1 MIGMPDFSP
10 QPAWNAASRLA
21 YLQAGEHGPPLLF
34 LHGWAAFKELWWNTL
49 RRTASAYRCFAVDL
63 PGHGGSPLDGP
74 PSISRIARRML
85 SFCDDLDLQQVGLVG
100 HSMGGSIATVMALQQ
115 PACIERLVLVDP
127 AIDAFR
133 LPRYIRL
140 YLFKTYGW
148 AILRLNLA
156 LARHLQ
162 PLTSHIPHEHHGGW
176 LLPWL
181 RRSGYAAD
189 LRPADLHALL
199 SALMQARIGP
209 RLARLTMPTLVIS
222 GQFDGLVPAAHTAA
236 VARAIPGAQYQLVR
250 WTLHN
255 PMDERPRQFERVLM
269 AFLGKQASSQDGA

>member
-1 MIGMPDFSP
+1 MQSFEP
-10 QPAWNAASRLA
+10 QLEWNAASRLA
-21 YLQAGEHGPPLLF
+21 YLRIGDHGPALLF

-49 RRTASAYRCFAVDL
+49 RSAAPAYRCFAIDL
-63 PGHGGSPLDGP
+63 PGHGGSPLGGP
-74 PSISRIARRML
+74 PSVKRIAQRML
-85 SFCDDLDLQQVGLVG
+85 SFCDDLGLQQFGLVG
-100 HSMGGSIATVMALQQ
+100 HSMGGSIATMMALQQ

-148 AILRLNLA
+148 AILRLNLT

-162 PLTSHIPHEHHGGW
+162 PLTRHIPHEHHGGW

-181 RRSGYAAD
+181 RRSCYAAD
-189 LRPADLHALL
+189 LQPADLHAML
-199 SALMQARIGP
+199 SALMQARIGS
-209 RLARLTMPTLVIS
+209 RLARLSMPTLVIS
-222 GQFDGLVPAAHTAA
+222 GQFDSLVPARHTAA
-236 VARAIPGAQYQLVR
+236 VARAIPGAEYRLIP

-269 AFLGKQASSQDGA
+269 EFLEK